1 MPPKKSVAEQALE
14 TKALGLFSYLLNHL
28 LSTFFQKSCVERKSE
43 EGDRVVQ
50 RGQFFLKLAY
60 FTCSEIVTTPKGALF
75 LLYVS
80 KTKGQPIEI
89 LVRSDFLLLI
99 TSRDTFFKVIVK

>member
-1 MPPKKSVAEQALE
+1 MA
-14 TKALGLFSYLLNHL
+14 
-28 LSTFFQKSCVERKSE
+28 
-43 EGDRVVQ
+43 Q
-50 RGQFFLKLAY
+50 RGQFSLKREY
-60 FTCSEIVTTPKGALF
+60 FIFSGIVTNPKGALF

-89 LVRSDFLLLI
+89 LARSDFLLLI

>member
-1 MPPKKSVAEQALE
+1 MEKKRE
-14 TKALGLFSYLLNHL
+14 
-28 LSTFFQKSCVERKSE
+28 ER
-43 EGDRVVQ
+43 DRVVQ
-50 RGQFFLKLAY
+50 RVRFFLKLAY
-60 FTCSEIVTTPKGALF
+60 FICSEIVTTPKGALF

>member
-1 MPPKKSVAEQALE
+1 MA
-14 TKALGLFSYLLNHL
+14 
-28 LSTFFQKSCVERKSE
+28 
-43 EGDRVVQ
+43 Q
-50 RGQFFLKLAY
+50 RGQLFLKPAY
-60 FTCSEIVTTPKGALF
+60 FILSEIATNPKGALF

-89 LVRSDFLLLI
+89 LARSDFLLLI

>member
-1 MPPKKSVAEQALE
+1 M
-14 TKALGLFSYLLNHL
+14 
-28 LSTFFQKSCVERKSE
+28 
-43 EGDRVVQ
+43 VQ
-50 RGQFFLKLAY
+50 RGQFFLSLAY
-60 FTCSEIVTTPKGALF
+60 FIFSEIVTTPKGALF

-89 LVRSDFLLLI
+89 LARSDFLLLI

>member
-1 MPPKKSVAEQALE
+1 MEKK
-14 TKALGLFSYLLNHL
+14 KKKR
-28 LSTFFQKSCVERKSE
+28 QKRQSSS
-43 EGDRVVQ
+43 
-50 RGQFFLKLAY
+50 RGQVFLKLAY
-60 FTCSEIVTTPKGALF
+60 FIYSEIVTTPKGALF